1 MKMPATAPEDAERN
15 RVVAIKRIDEDRR
28 LVFGEVYAP
37 DVLDTYGEYMSSDDI
52 ELMAHR
58 FMKLDLGEVID
69 TNHDNVPNGSFP
81 VESFIARADDPDFLE
96 GAWVLGVKVPDD
108 GVWASIKKGELNGFS
123 FQSMVRPVEHRVKL
137 SIIRDHVGI
146 TEEGGADDH
155 RHTFFVQVDD
165 TGKVVFGQTSFD
177 NGHNHRI
184 RRASVTETVNT
195 HNHRFFL

>member
-1 MKMPATAPEDAERN
+1 MKMPETALADAERT
-15 RVVAIKRIDEDRR
+15 RVVAIKRLDEDRR

-37 DVLDTYGEYMSSDDI
+37 DVLDTYGEYMTAEDI

-58 FMKLDLGEVID
+58 FMKLDLENVID
-69 TNHDNVPNGSFP
+69 TNHDNVPNGSYP
-81 VESFIARADDPDFLE
+81 VESFIARADDPHFTE

-108 GVWASIKKGELNGFS
+108 LVWASVKGGELNGFS
-123 FQSMVRPVEHRVKL
+123 FQSMVKPVEHRVKL

-146 TEEGGADDH
+146 TEGGGADTH
-155 RHTFFVQVDD
+155 FHTFFVQVDD
-165 TGKVVFGQTSFD
+165 TGRVVFGQTSFD
-177 NGHNHRI
+177 HGHSHRI